1 MEKTNCQTYF
11 AITGEIEL
19 DEISKILCIK
29 NTDGHSIGE
38 KKTYGRGLYDWASW
52 EYGTDYEETF
62 EVAEQLEKVIQP
74 LLSKID
80 GLNYI
85 KKNYNCRFI
94 INQVPK
100 IENGEAPSMGYGK
113 TVIDFCS
120 KTDTIIEIDMY
131 VNPYNSNVG
140 ND

>member
-11 AITGEIEL
+11 EIRGNIEL
-19 DEISKILCIK
+19 DEISKILGIE

-38 KKTYGRGLYDWASW
+38 KKTYGEGLFDWASW
-52 EYGTDYEETF
+52 KYGTDYEETF
-62 EVAEQLEKVIQP
+62 EVAEQLERVIQP
-74 LLSKID
+74 LLSRID
-80 GLNYI
+80 KLNYI
-85 KKNYNCRFI
+85 KKNYDCDFI
-94 INQVPK
+94 IYQVP
-100 IENGEAPSMGYGK
+100 IVENGETPSMGYSK

-131 VNPYNSNVG
+131 VNPYKSNMD